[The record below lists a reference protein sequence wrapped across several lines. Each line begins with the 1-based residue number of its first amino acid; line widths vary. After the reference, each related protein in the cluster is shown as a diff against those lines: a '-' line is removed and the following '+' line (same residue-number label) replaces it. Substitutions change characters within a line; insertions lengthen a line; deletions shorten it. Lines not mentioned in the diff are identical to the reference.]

1 MLCSNF
7 LPCLPLWDAKLF
19 SISRYGGAPIGMTVR
34 GYFLLTLA
42 LSYLGVLLLSLL
54 AFLAAIR
61 LKRTV
66 ITYAALAAVLFIP
79 HFVVLSGQRI
89 GNYIDLTQL
98 HDTDRMLRYSLSH
111 YGSFSMAALFFTAAL
126 LLTAAY
132 FVYSVR
138 HVKKGIRL

>member
-98 HDTDRMLRYSLSH
+98 NDPDRIFRYSINRF
-111 YGSFSMAALFFTAAL
+111 GSPILFAMFFSVVL
-126 LLTAAY
+126 LLTVTY
-132 FVYSVR
+132 LIYSHFR
-138 HVKKGIRL
+138 VKKGIKL